1 MTPVLSTPWSVCKC
15 SQPCKPSWC
24 CAGRCYLKSQ
34 SSNPAL
40 LQLLKAEMGRQN
52 CVVAQWIQ
60 KLFGFHASAAVAAVK
75 ATVPRAISTTVGDNW
90 GSCSWSGY
98 SKRKRDLQTQSFKT
112 PAFVKILVTLYTT
125 LQVLANSYTGTLSL
139 SCSSVFLW
147 VPVMWIQSFSWTL
160 KNRQLWNKNTS
171 ASAGGGWSDRNI
183 NYAWMH
189 NKIIFRKWENHL
201 GMKKMGLFLLYG
213 TVKLLWTWTKCTS
226 QWCWCKWT
234 ETMFTCSEAL
244 VCISVKESGFA
255 TDPSRKV
262 ILTSCLTAC
271 KAIGQIVFHIFEI
284 WIQGQSW
291 TVILLL
297 KELHQARERC
307 RFWTSLNFKA
317 WSL

>member
-1 MTPVLSTPWSVCKC
+1 MTLVLSTPWSVCKC
-15 SQPCKPSWC
+15 SPSWC
-24 CAGRCYLKSQ
+24 CAGRCCLKSQ

-60 KLFGFHASAAVAAVK
+60 KLFGFHASAAVVAVK

-139 SCSSVFLW
+139 SCSSVSLW

-201 GMKKMGLFLLYG
+201 GMKKMGFFSS
-213 TVKLLWTWTKCTS
+213 LWYCEIVVDVDQIHFS
-226 QWCWCKWT
+226 VMLMQMNRNDVYLQW
-234 ETMFTCSEAL
+234 
-244 VCISVKESGFA
+244 SVN
-255 TDPSRKV
+255 
-262 ILTSCLTAC
+262 
-271 KAIGQIVFHIFEI
+271 
-284 WIQGQSW
+284 
-291 TVILLL
+291 
-297 KELHQARERC
+297 LHQCNRSPGLSQTPAGRW
-307 RFWTSLNFKA
+307 FWPA
-317 WSL
+317 V